1 MAMGRC
7 HGRVYG
13 SELSGSIPV
22 VIEAATDAKPVAY
35 RLYSGGIPVAYPCTG
50 ISTVPDR
57 DQLWRRPLGR
67 ARIFFCRIA
76 YLGAVSCA
84 ALRLG
89 ASFGPD
95 RGRLSPQAQLWRR
108 YATGRLL
115 SRLLSAS
122 AGLGRSDRR
131 RGVDSMMAL
140 HPRSPRFEA
149 WTPLGGPQ
157 VGLHSWGV
165 GKLFPGN
172 RAPVG
177 H

>member
-1 MAMGRC
+1 MGRC
-7 HGRVYG
+7 HGRVDG

-57 DQLWRRPLGR
+57 DQLWRRSLGR

-95 RGRLSPQAQLWRR
+95 RGRRCGR
-108 YATGRLL
+108 CRTGRL
-115 SRLLSAS
+115 
-122 AGLGRSDRR
+122 
-131 RGVDSMMAL
+131 V
-140 HPRSPRFEA
+140 
-149 WTPLGGPQ
+149 W
-157 VGLHSWGV
+157 WGV
-165 GKLFPGN
+165 FKAKDDKGTRVSALRDLCIVASLPHKRQAGGTKEKAEGRPIGVSPQRTLD
-172 RAPVG
+172 
-177 H
+177 